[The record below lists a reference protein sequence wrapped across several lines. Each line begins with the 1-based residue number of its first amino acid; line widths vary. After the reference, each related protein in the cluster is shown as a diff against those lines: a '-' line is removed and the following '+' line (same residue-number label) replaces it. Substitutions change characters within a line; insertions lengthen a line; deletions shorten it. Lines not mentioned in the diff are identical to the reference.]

1 MPKTSK
7 PSQKRSEIVLPGAHR
22 VAAKARVYWY
32 AWRGGPQLWA
42 GKACD
47 EVDSALEIA
56 QAYIDQR
63 RGQPALGT
71 IARIVQAYRVSDDF
85 RNLAATTRALY
96 HPFLDK
102 IEKRLGSLNA
112 AEFGGRRGR
121 DLIRAWR
128 AEITP
133 RSADQV
139 KTIVGAVTSW
149 ARRNDLL
156 PSDCRPTADMR
167 ALYRAPP
174 QRAWTRAEL
183 DLAMSSLPAHL
194 ANVIALAVNT
204 GLRRGD
210 LTRVMWSAVDDAAGV
225 LRIYTHKGL
234 EHRRV
239 AVIRLTPALRATL
252 ARIPKIALTIL
263 TNTRAQPW
271 TVAALD
277 TALDRG
283 LSKIGITARLH
294 GLRRLAATHLAAQG
308 LSSRQIA
315 RQLGWSESEAEA
327 MSAVYIDD
335 AGVVAAQ
342 NATDA

>member
-1 MPKTSK
+1 MPNGSNL
-7 PSQKRSEIVLPGAHR
+7 VLPGAHR
-22 VAAKARVYWY
+22 VQARGRVYWY
-32 AWRGGPQLWA
+32 AWRGGPQLWV
-42 GKACD
+42 GNACD
-47 EVDSALEIA
+47 EAEAALEIA
-56 QAYIDQR
+56 QAYIDHR
-63 RGQPALGT
+63 RGQPAIGT
-71 IARIVQAYRVSDDF
+71 IARIVKEYRVSNDF
-85 RNLAATTRALY
+85 RSLAASTRALY

-102 IEKRLGSLNA
+102 IETRLGHLNA
-112 AEFGGRRGR
+112 AEFGGRFGR

-128 AEITP
+128 AEVSP
-133 RSADQV
+133 RSADQI
-139 KTIVGAVTSW
+139 KTIIGAVSSW

-156 PSDCRPTADMR
+156 PPDCRPTADMR

-183 DLAMSSLPAHL
+183 DLAMHGLPAHL
-194 ANVIALAVNT
+194 SQVIALAVNT

-210 LTRVMWSAVDDAAGV
+210 LTRVMWSSVDDLAGV
-225 LRIYTHKGL
+225 MRVHPQKGL
-234 EHRRV
+234 KHRRQ

-252 ARIPKIALTIL
+252 SRIPKVAMTIL
-263 TNTRAQPW
+263 ANTRHQPW
-271 TVAALD
+271 TVSALD

-335 AGVVAAQ
+335 ADVVQAQ
-342 NATDA
+342 NATEL